1 MKTHTP
7 PPLSSLRC
15 IIALA
20 VTLLAIPSKHAA
32 PSPSAKINHTDG
44 CNTKV
49 LHQAADAHARSI
61 NLRFVESAVKCDRN
75 WAVLAGDLED
85 PHAPIGGPQGVGTTI
100 IFHRESG
107 VWKHKDTSSVCG
119 TLNPVKPQAKPKDAR
134 IPSSLYFLGCLV
146 G

>member
-1 MKTHTP
+1 M
-7 PPLSSLRC
+7 S
-15 IIALA
+15 
-20 VTLLAIPSKHAA
+20 IPSVQAL
-32 PSPSAKINHTDG
+32 PSRSAKIDRTDS
-44 CNTKV
+44 CNVKE

-61 NLRFVESAVKCDRN
+61 NLRFVERDVKCDRN

-85 PHAPIGGPQGVGTTI
+85 PHAPVGGPQGVGTTI

-119 TLNPVKPQAKPKDAR
+119 TLNPVKPQSRPQDAR
-134 IPSSLYFLGCLV
+134 IPPSLYFLGCIV